1 MKQYINNQYYPL
13 ATAGNAEAADN
24 EICKTIPYQQTNYF
38 SKTVT
43 DYLDKNELL
52 RPFYKYPVSLEG
64 IEEAIEARK
73 QFPQNRKVL
82 VEELNKQYADLSISE
97 KTSNN
102 IQLLAEENTFT
113 ITTAHQPNIFTGP
126 LYFIYKILHAVKL
139 AESLSRQFSQYNF
152 VPVYYMGSEDAD
164 LDELNH
170 IKINGQEYK
179 WNTKQTGAVGRMK
192 VDKAFIELIDKIE
205 GQIGVEKYGE
215 ELTSIFKASYR
226 INATIQQA
234 TLELVNALFSEFG
247 LVVLNPDNAELKRV
261 FNPVVKKELTQQFSH
276 KVVRQ
281 TLQQLGQHYKVQ
293 AGGREI
299 NLFYLI
305 DDRRERIEV
314 RNGKFLIQNT
324 ELAFTE
330 EEMLKEVDA
339 HPERF
344 SGNVIL
350 RGVFQETVLP
360 NIAFIGGGGE
370 LAYWLELKDV
380 FDAVNVPY
388 PVLILR
394 NSFLLI
400 EPFEKERINKLGF
413 ELKDIFLPK
422 QDLLNKVVKRD
433 TSKQLTLTKETEQAK
448 TFYQYL
454 KNIAG
459 EIDTTLQH
467 HIDALETK
475 AVKKL
480 VELEKKMLRAERRKF
495 QAEERQI
502 HKLKDHLFPNNSL
515 QERTENVSSFY
526 ARFGKELLQI
536 LYKNSPALEQEFTL
550 LVLP

>member
-52 RPFYKYPVSLEG
+52 KPFYKYSVSLEG

-82 VEELNKQYADLSISE
+82 VEELKKQYADLSISE
-97 KTSNN
+97 KTINN

-215 ELTSIFKASYR
+215 ELASLFKASYR
-226 INATIQQA
+226 IDATIQQA

-247 LVVLNPDNAELKRV
+247 LVVLNPDNAELKCV
-261 FNPVVKKELTQQFSH
+261 FNCVVKKELTQQFSH

-305 DDRRERIEV
+305 DNRRERIEV
-314 RNGKFLIQNT
+314 RNGKFLIQNS

-330 EEMLKEVDA
+330 EEILKEVDA

-370 LAYWLELKDV
+370 LAYWLELKNV
-380 FDAVNVPY
+380 FEAVDVPY

-400 EPFEKERINKLGF
+400 EPFEKEKINKLGF
-413 ELKDIFLPK
+413 ELKDVFLPK
-422 QDLLNKVVKRD
+422 QDLLNNVVKRE

-448 TFYQYL
+448 TFYRYL

-459 EIDTTLQH
+459 EIDTTLQQ

-480 VELEKKMLRAERRKF
+480 VELEKKMLRAERKKF
-495 QAEERQI
+495 EAEERQI

-536 LYKNSPALEQEFTL
+536 LYKNSPVLEQEFTL